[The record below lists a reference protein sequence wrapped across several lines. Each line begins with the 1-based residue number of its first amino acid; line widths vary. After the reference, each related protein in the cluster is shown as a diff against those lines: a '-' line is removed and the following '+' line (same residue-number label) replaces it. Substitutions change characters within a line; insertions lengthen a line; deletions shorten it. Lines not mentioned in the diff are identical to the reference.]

1 MDKIKE
7 VLKKFTKDDYQIFHD
22 TIDMLCSKG
31 VGNGAYQDY
40 SVLMDV
46 LSILTIA
53 EALVKKGT
61 ENL

>member
-1 MDKIKE
+1 MTT
-7 VLKKFTKDDYQIFHD
+7 KFFHD